1 MIISNLKI
9 MKQLGFTLIEILTV
23 ILILSIVLTVVGP
36 MYRGGQKSD
45 VTMLGRKLAAD
56 LRYAKSIAITTGK
69 PYSVIFDFD
78 RKNYSLSESKSV
90 QVIPDG
96 VDMSLTLDV
105 VNVNNKIG
113 EIYFYPDGSSSGGI
127 VELNDSKK
135 KQKIITSWLH
145 GGVSLEP

>member
-1 MIISNLKI
+1 M
-9 MKQLGFTLIEILTV
+9 IEILTV

-45 VTMLGRKLAAD
+45 VTVLGRKLAAD

-69 PYSVIFDFD
+69 PYSVTFDFEE
-78 RKNYSLSESKSV
+78 KNYTLSESNTV

-96 VDMSLTLDV
+96 VDMSLILDV
-105 VNVNNKIG
+105 ANVNNKTG
-113 EIYFYPDGSSSGGI
+113 KIYFYPDGTSSGGI
-127 VELNDSKK
+127 IELHDSKK
-135 KQKIITSWLH
+135 RQKIITSWLH